1 METSDPTSTGELSK
15 ASQSWGW
22 MTSGAFALMS
32 AKPDMYAWTRRPIRT
47 LFVCQAMPTKGQ
59 IVRVVQFEGKCFR
72 ETFSP
77 FVGKVEKRES
87 VPCNTTCPATHKG

>member
-1 METSDPTSTGELSK
+1 MAEEGAPLGQLGTLRFAQ
-15 ASQSWGW
+15 ASG
-22 MTSGAFALMS
+22 GAGHQV
-32 AKPDMYAWTRRPIRT
+32 
-47 LFVCQAMPTKGQ
+47 VCQAMPTRGQ